1 MSAHFSWPSDI
12 RSIIDFTALLKID
25 GICEHVHQKKQFPRS
40 MCRSVCIRY
49 LLRMVSVILV
59 HQKGLINIVAMKTI
73 VKEGTLSK
81 LTQRNRRLY
90 QYITDWKRFEIS
102 KENIYVLLFLLKNYI
117 TAKYISAGHLTS
129 FNRSWFEREAGHSQY
144 KQGLEVWN
152 ICLSWKDIH
161 MLSFPTTNC
170 FISSYFGKKKDM
182 NFLRN
187 FLFLP

>member
-59 HQKGLINIVAMKTI
+59 HQKGLINIVAMKAI

-90 QYITDWKRFEIS
+90 QYMTDWKRFEIS
-102 KENIYVLLFLLKNYI
+102 KENIYVLLFLLKKYI

-129 FNRSWFEREAGHSQY
+129 FNRSWLKGKPGIH
-144 KQGLEVWN
+144 N
-152 ICLSWKDIH
+152 INRDWRFGIYAFPEKTYIYCHFLRPIV
-161 MLSFPTTNC
+161 SFPR
-170 FISSYFGKKKDM
+170 ILEKKKTWT
-182 NFLRN
+182 F
-187 FLFLP
+187 